1 MARFQ
6 VQLSATR
13 MQLVQS
19 IVEIEASS
27 LEEAEK
33 TADEMYCSH
42 REANDLKWQRLEGVG
57 AYDYVESAMVAEAQE
72 I

>member
-13 MQLVQS
+13 LQLVQTL
-19 IVEIEASS
+19 VEVEASS
-27 LEEAEK
+27 LKEAEEI
-33 TADEMYCSH
+33 ADEMYCSH
-42 REANDLKWQRLEGVG
+42 REANELEWKRFEGVA
-57 AYDYVESAMVAEAQE
+57 AYDHVESAMVAEARE

>member
-13 MQLVQS
+13 MQLVKT
-19 IVEIEASS
+19 IVEVEASS
-27 LEEAEK
+27 LKEAEA

-42 REANDLKWQRLEGVG
+42 REANELEWQRFEGI
-57 AYDYVESAMVAEAQE
+57 ASYDHVESAMVAEARE

>member
-6 VQLSATR
+6 VQLAATR
-13 MQLVQS
+13 LQLVQT
-19 IVEIEASS
+19 IVEVEASS
-27 LEEAEK
+27 LKEAEA

-42 REANDLKWQRLEGVG
+42 REANDLEWQRLEGVG
-57 AYDYVESAMVAEAQE
+57 AYDYVESAMVAEARE